1 MIQPKLGHINF
12 INCLPLDYG
21 FKQGGFNEGLYIY
34 PEVPSRLN
42 QALLQG
48 ELDVSPVSSIIYA
61 LHADELLILPDVS
74 ISAAAGL
81 QSILLV
87 SKRPIAELNG
97 AKIALTAKSATSHA
111 LLKIVLQQA
120 YQVQADY
127 FISGLS
133 LAEGVLETADAV
145 LFIGDDALHAYLHQ
159 QEPYYHYD
167 MGEEWR
173 KLTGLS
179 MVYAV
184 WAVNRSF
191 AEQQADLLQRIYL
204 QVTGGFSYGLVR
216 IEKAAAVAEHTSPF
230 DARQIVTYL
239 SLLNYQFTEA
249 HKKALLTFYRRAYE
263 LAIIPRMPVLDFAE
277 VGHE

>member
-1 MIQPKLGHINF
+1 MLQPKLGHINF

-21 FKQGGFNEGLYIY
+21 FKQGGFNQGMSIY

-48 ELDVSPVSSIIYA
+48 EVDVSPVSSIIYA
-61 LHADELLILPDVS
+61 LHADKLLILPDVS

-87 SKRPIAELNG
+87 SKRPIAELGG

-120 YQVQADY
+120 YHVQADY

-133 LAEGVLETADAV
+133 LKEGVLETADAV

-167 MGEEWR
+167 MGEQWR

-191 AEQQADLLQRIYL
+191 AEQHPDLLRRVYQ
-204 QVTGGFSYGLVR
+204 QVTGGFSYGLAHV
-216 IEKAAAVAEHTSPF
+216 EKAAAAAEHTSPF
-230 DARQIVTYL
+230 VARQIVNYL
-239 SLLNYQFTEA
+239 SLLNYQFTEQ
-249 HKKALLTFYRRAYE
+249 HKTALQTFYRRAHQ
-263 LAIIPRMPVLDFAE
+263 LALIPQMPVLDFAE
-277 VGHE
+277 VRS